1 MLIDYHRRMLADAPR
16 LAAFEAALGR
26 LIVPGE
32 TVVADIGA
40 GTGVLALLACRL
52 GAREVHL
59 YEQGDVLELAVEL
72 AEANGCREQMVFHQ
86 GYSTEV
92 MDPERVDLVVSETLG
107 NLALEEHILHT
118 LTDARAR
125 YLKPGGVLIPQA
137 LRQFVAPVTGP
148 RLLDDLC
155 SWDRVGH
162 GLDFAAAKRVALDN
176 LYVEHL
182 TPAELGDV
190 ADARCWDQ
198 VDFLTDAPGPRSG
211 RGAWRA
217 AVPWI
222 CHGFVVWWECDLLPD
237 ITLSTSPWAPRS
249 HWDQLY
255 LPVRAPLAL
264 QAGDELVIDLDCD
277 GAPGM
282 GMDFRWGVEQR
293 RGEAT
298 VAESRH
304 DIAAGFLG

>member
-16 LAAFEAALGR
+16 LAAFEAALAR

-40 GTGVLALLACRL
+40 GTGVLALLARRL

-59 YEQGDVLELAVEL
+59 YEQGDVIELAVEL
-72 AEANGCREQMVFHQ
+72 AEANGVDGLVFHQ
-86 GYSTEV
+86 GHSTLIES
-92 MDPERVDLVVSETLG
+92 PERVDLVVSETLG

-118 LTDARAR
+118 LSDARAR
-125 YLKPGGVLIPQA
+125 YLKPGGTLIPQG
-137 LRQFVAPVTGP
+137 LRQFVAPVTAP
-148 RLLDDLC
+148 RLLADLC

-162 GLDFAAAKRVALDN
+162 GLDFSAAKRMALDN

-182 TPAELGDV
+182 PAEELAAPAQAQV
-190 ADARCWDQ
+190 WDHI
-198 VDFLTDAPGPRSG
+198 DLLHAEPGPRNG
-211 RGAWRA
+211 RAVWRA
-217 AVPWI
+217 PEAWT
-222 CHGFVVWWECDLLPD
+222 CHGFALWWECDLLSD
-237 ITLSTSPWAPRS
+237 IRLSTSPWAPRT

-264 QAGDELVIDLDCD
+264 RAGDDLVLDLSCD
-277 GAPGM
+277 GAPER
-282 GMDFRWGVEQR
+282 GMDFRWTALQQR
-293 RGEAT
+293 GDQV